1 LGAPVTL
8 DLDLILHSIPAALR
22 GAGITVMM
30 WIGGGLVAFAIGF
43 LVALA
48 RRYGGGWVRWGLAG
62 PVEVLRGTPFLIQLF
77 LLYYG
82 GPFIGLRL
90 EPYEAGFLGTSIYG
104 AAYFSEIIRAGL
116 EAVPRGHVEAAT
128 VLGLTRTQ
136 TVARILVPE
145 MTLLILPSSIN
156 MMIIL
161 LKETAVL
168 SIITVPELTLVVTA
182 IGSAHFAFVE
192 ALLLL
197 ALIYWGIVEAASALG
212 RGLEAGLARY
222 RMV

>member
-1 LGAPVTL
+1 VTL

-48 RRYGGGWVRWGLAG
+48 RRYGGGWVRWALAG

>member
-1 LGAPVTL
+1 MNL
-8 DLDLILHSIPAALR
+8 DFDLIVHSIPAALR
-22 GAGITVMM
+22 GAGITVVM

-62 PVEVLRGTPFLIQLF
+62 PVEILRGTPFLIQLF

-128 VLGLTRTQ
+128 VLGLTRAQ

-182 IGSAHFAFVE
+182 IGSAHFAFIE

-212 RGLEAGLARY
+212 RGLETGLARY

>member
-1 LGAPVTL
+1 VSL
-8 DLDLILHSIPAALR
+8 DLDLMIHSIPAALR
-22 GAGITVMM
+22 GAGITVVM

-48 RRYGGGWVRWGLAG
+48 RRYGGRWVRWGLTG
-62 PVEVLRGTPFLIQLF
+62 PIEILRGTPFLIQLF

>member
-1 LGAPVTL
+1 VTI
-8 DLDLILHSIPAALR
+8 DLDLILHSITAALR

>member
-1 LGAPVTL
+1 VSF
-8 DLDLILHSIPAALR
+8 DLDLMIHSIPAALQ
-22 GAGITVMM
+22 GAGITVVM
-30 WIGGGLVAFAIGF
+30 WMGGGLVAFAIGF

-48 RRYGGGWVRWGLAG
+48 RRYGGRGVRWGLAG
-62 PVEVLRGTPFLIQLF
+62 PIEILRGTPFLIQLF

-90 EPYEAGFLGTSIYG
+90 EPYEAGFLGISIYG
-104 AAYFSEIIRAGL
+104 AAYFSEIIRAGF

-128 VLGLTRTQ
+128 MLGLTRAQ

-145 MTLLILPSSIN
+145 MAVLILPSSIN

-192 ALLLL
+192 ALSLL
-197 ALIYWGIVEAASALG
+197 ALIYWGIVETASALG
-212 RGLEAGLARY
+212 RGLESGLARY

>member
-1 LGAPVTL
+1 MTL

-62 PVEVLRGTPFLIQLF
+62 PIEILRGTPFLIQLF

-136 TVARILVPE
+136 TIARILVPE
-145 MTLLILPSSIN
+145 MTLLILPSTIN
-156 MMIIL
+156 MMIVL